1 MRGEVSW
8 WRTSLQKRGPSFQ
21 KFRIIRVW
29 PGFRLGICAN
39 GGQHYLQ
46 RTARGGNF
54 KGQYSHQTRMI
65 GGRAL
70 CCPPLRPLRKGDGA
84 LPTLIAAQR
93 FLAASAMAFLPAAL
107 NVRLR
112 FAGAT
117 VRGPGG
123 RPRRFGPSRASM
135 ARFSLSRSAN
145 SNARICSL
153 DIGQLIIAEISA
165 RRSSSSSNCTKTN
178 EGAD

>member
-1 MRGEVSW
+1 MLVQQSCECDLEKVEW
-8 WRTSLQKRGPSFQ
+8 TQ
-21 KFRIIRVW
+21 
-29 PGFRLGICAN
+29 
-39 GGQHYLQ
+39 
-46 RTARGGNF
+46 
-54 KGQYSHQTRMI
+54 
-65 GGRAL
+65 RAL
-70 CCPPLRPLRKGDGA
+70 RFARFAKGDRA
-84 LPTLIAAQR
+84 LPALIAAQR
-93 FLAASAMAFLPAAL
+93 FLVASAMAFRPAAL
-107 NVRLR
+107 RVRLR
-112 FAGAT
+112 FAGAI

>member
-1 MRGEVSW
+1 VAHQSAEARPEFPKIQNHSG
-8 WRTSLQKRGPSFQ
+8 LA
-21 KFRIIRVW
+21 
-29 PGFRLGICAN
+29 GFRLGICAN

-84 LPTLIAAQR
+84 LPALIAAQR
-93 FLAASAMAFLPAAL
+93 FLAPSAMAFLPAASS
-107 NVRLR
+107 VRLR

-123 RPRRFGPSRASM
+123 RPRRFGPSRASI
-135 ARFSLSRSAN
+135 ARSSLSCSA
-145 SNARICSL
+145 SRLVLARAHIR
-153 DIGQLIIAEISA
+153 AISA
-165 RRSSSSSNCTKTN
+165 CGFAK
-178 EGAD
+178 G

>member
-1 MRGEVSW
+1 MLVQQSCECD
-8 WRTSLQKRGPSFQ
+8 
-21 KFRIIRVW
+21 
-29 PGFRLGICAN
+29 LGKVEWTQSA
-39 GGQHYLQ
+39 L
-46 RTARGGNF
+46 RFARF
-54 KGQYSHQTRMI
+54 AKGD
-65 GGRAL
+65 RAL
-70 CCPPLRPLRKGDGA
+70 PA
-84 LPTLIAAQR
+84 LIAAQR
-93 FLAASAMAFLPAAL
+93 FLAASAMAFRPAAL
-107 NVRLR
+107 RVRLR
-112 FAGAT
+112 FAGAI